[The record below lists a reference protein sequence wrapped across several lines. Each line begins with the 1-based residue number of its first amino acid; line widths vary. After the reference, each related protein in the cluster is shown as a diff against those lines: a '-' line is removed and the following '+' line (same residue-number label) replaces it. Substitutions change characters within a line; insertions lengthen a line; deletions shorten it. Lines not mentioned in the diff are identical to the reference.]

1 MGTGPE
7 LNLSKFPPVD
17 KNVKNN
23 LDTYNITP
31 ILLLVIAVVQNRNH
45 VDLTLVCCFLFLTPV
60 MRFTKN

>member
-45 VDLTLVCCFLFLTPV
+45 VDLTLVCCFLF
-60 MRFTKN
+60 F